1 MNYLQPAGMRGLSK
15 GQQIYGLRRPT
26 VKGRPGQ
33 TALFCKAA
41 LKEARPP
48 SILRMGAWATPP
60 GKGVNMKYLYI
71 TIIFLI
77 FAVPVV
83 NSCIPS
89 PMGPSNP
96 AITGCQATVAA
107 NLSLTLFPC
116 GQEGEVIV
124 RSQADYIS
132 KLCLDPANPSP
143 PAPCDFSA
151 YMLVGEPLGGG
162 CAAPSNSYP
171 TVCY

>member
-1 MNYLQPAGMRGLSK
+1 
-15 GQQIYGLRRPT
+15 
-26 VKGRPGQ
+26 
-33 TALFCKAA
+33 
-41 LKEARPP
+41 
-48 SILRMGAWATPP
+48 
-60 GKGVNMKYLYI
+60 MKYLYI

-116 GQEGEVIV
+116 GREGEVIV

-162 CAAPSNSYP
+162 CAVPSNSYP
-171 TVCY
+171 TVCYYADKVVLTEQVVYPVATPGGPNCNHVIIGEAWMVMPKSYLPFSVSIVARTL